1 VSLEV
6 LGNVEGWGLRIWKG
20 RNCGRRK
27 EVDITD
33 GIEPDTVGEKVGPR
47 GRIGNFVM

>member
-1 VSLEV
+1 M

-27 EVDITD
+27 EVDITN
-33 GIEPDTVGEKVGPR
+33 GIEPDTLGENVGTCEHV
-47 GRIGNFVM
+47 GNFVM